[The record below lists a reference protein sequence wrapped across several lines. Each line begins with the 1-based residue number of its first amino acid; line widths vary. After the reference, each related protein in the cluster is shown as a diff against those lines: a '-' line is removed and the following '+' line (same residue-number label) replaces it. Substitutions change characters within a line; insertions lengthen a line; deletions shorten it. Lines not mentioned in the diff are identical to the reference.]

1 MRTSF
6 SNPKVQFLR
15 YEIREVVDVVQKLKE
30 IDPEFKV
37 IGENIGDPIAKGWR
51 VPAFVKQLITE
62 EIQRDGDA
70 VFGYSHSR
78 GNPGVRKWVAELS
91 RRLFPSSTL
100 DYEYVLFTN
109 GLGAAI
115 SALYNMVPHGSRI
128 IQPAPTYPSHAS
140 MESFESGAEPI
151 LYRLDPFRNWEP
163 DIDDLESQ
171 IKSNPQIAGITMIN
185 PNNPTGA
192 VYGRP
197 VLEQLIRLA
206 EKYQLMILSDEIYFR
221 MVYNGHKFVSMVEVA
236 GNRVPLIVLR
246 GLSKDVPWPGGRCGW
261 VEFHNVNLDSGYR
274 SYCEA
279 VKKRILLEV
288 CSVHLPQ
295 AIVPRLYDHPEFAAW
310 NRSYNAELEKI
321 ANTIAERLESI
332 EALMVNR
339 ANGAFYMM
347 PLFREG
353 VLNDRQAL
361 QIGNPGIRKFVEQ
374 EVAGPGVAL
383 DKRFAYYLLAS
394 TGICVVPA
402 TGFYSSYPGFRITTL
417 ERDEKIRN
425 HTYLRLTEA
434 IREYLH
440 SA

>member
-1 MRTSF
+1 MRTNF
-6 SNPKVQFLR
+6 SNPKVPFLR
-15 YEIREVVDVVQKLKE
+15 YEIREVVDIVQKLKE

-37 IGENIGDPIAKGWR
+37 IGENIGDPIVKGWR
-51 VPAFVKQLITE
+51 VPEFVKQLIVE
-62 EIQRDGDA
+62 EIQREGDT

-78 GNPGVRKWVAELS
+78 GNPEVRKWVAQLS
-91 RRLFPSSTL
+91 RKLVPSSTL

-115 SALYNMVPHGSRI
+115 SVLYNMVPPGSRI
-128 IQPAPTYPSHAS
+128 IQPAPTYPTHAS
-140 MESFESGAEPI
+140 LESFESGAEPL
-151 LYRLDPFRNWEP
+151 LYKLDPFRNWEP
-163 DIDDLESQ
+163 DLDHLESQ
-171 IKSNPQIAGITMIN
+171 IRSNPQIAGITMIN

-192 VYGRP
+192 VYTRE
-197 VLEQLIRLA
+197 VLEQVVRLA
-206 EKYQLMILSDEIYFR
+206 EKHELMILSDEIYFR

-261 VEFHNVNLDSGYR
+261 VEFHNVDLDHGYR
-274 SYCEA
+274 SYCDA

-295 AIVPRLYDHPEFAAW
+295 AIAARLYDHPEFPAW
-310 NRSYNAELEKI
+310 NRDYNAELEKI
-321 ANTIAERLESI
+321 ANSIATRLESI
-332 EALMVNR
+332 ESLMVNR

-347 PLFREG
+347 PLFRESA
-353 VLNDRQAL
+353 LNERQTL
-361 QIGNPGIRKFVEQ
+361 QIANPGIRNCIEQ
-374 EVAGPGVAL
+374 EVARPGIAP
-383 DKRFAYYLLAS
+383 DKRFALYLLAS

-402 TGFYSSYPGFRITTL
+402 SGFYCAYPGFRITTL

-425 HTYLRLTEA
+425 STYSRLTEA
-434 IREYLH
+434 IREYLQ